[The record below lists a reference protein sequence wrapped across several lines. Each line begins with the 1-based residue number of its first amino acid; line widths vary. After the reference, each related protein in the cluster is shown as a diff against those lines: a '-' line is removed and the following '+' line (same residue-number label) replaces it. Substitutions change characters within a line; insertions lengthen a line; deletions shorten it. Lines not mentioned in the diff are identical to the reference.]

1 MAPYLPFELAKST
14 FEASGD
20 VSGFANDTNS
30 GFHFKQAKQDQG
42 VNQNLVKG
50 SKATFNY
57 DQAENISLII
67 KGSNRTIHK
76 DQGGN
81 IALKRT
87 PRGPGWFLCHD

>member
-1 MAPYLPFELAKST
+1 LAKST

-20 VSGFANDTNS
+20 VGSFANDTNS
-30 GFHFKQAKQDQG
+30 GFPFKKAQQDQG
-42 VNQNLVKG
+42 VNQNWVKG
-50 SKATFNY
+50 SKATFDD